1 MTTYRFI
8 IFLTNMIRKNK
19 FHCQNL
25 APKKVLEEKEEEE
38 MYLVMIIT
46 RNKFNLN
53 EEKN

>member
-1 MTTYRFI
+1 
-8 IFLTNMIRKNK
+8 MIRKNK